1 MKKSREELTA
11 EITEHLRFKSPWQL
25 NEILGF
31 ILGIERGVRERYVR
45 EHSRNGRQVHGAY
58 PEDT

>member
-11 EITEHLRFKSPWQL
+11 EITEHLRFKNPKQL
-25 NEILGF
+25 EVILDV
-31 ILGIERGVRERYVR
+31 IIVMERSVRERYVR

>member
-11 EITEHLRFKSPWQL
+11 EITERLRFKSPWQF
-25 NEILGF
+25 EQILGF

-58 PEDT
+58 LEDT

>member
-1 MKKSREELTA
+1 MEKTREELTA

-25 NEILGF
+25 EQILGF